1 MVGDAEV
8 GVDQILNRL
17 DGARIAQ
24 FVHFHPNAVF
34 HHFVENMERFRLLRV
49 RFPSA
54 IFHDMK
60 HFVVACIV
68 IFFDMLLNL

>member
-24 FVHFHPNAVF
+24 FVHLHPNAVF

-60 HFVVACIV
+60 FTTC
-68 IFFDMLLNL
+68 MLQIRTTCKRDGE